1 MNQTGGQLDSR
12 SKQPLLADKIYLK
25 QYSCDRESISTPG
38 FRMRSG
44 KHQIEPSMDSQ
55 VSKKRQKFLS
65 KGYAAIGQGS
75 SFYYPNANNTSLKV
89 NSVHE

>member
-25 QYSCDRESISTPG
+25 QYSCDRESNSTPG

-44 KHQIEPSMDSQ
+44 KHQIEPSMDS
-55 VSKKRQKFLS
+55 
-65 KGYAAIGQGS
+65 
-75 SFYYPNANNTSLKV
+75 
-89 NSVHE
+89 